1 MHNVHYQLNLV
12 RRAREAIV
20 QGRFPEFLRGYWRGL
35 YDGEKEKYP
44 IWAVDALREVG
55 VDLLAD

>member
-20 QGRFPEFLRGYWRGL
+20 EGRFPEFLKGYWHGL
-35 YDGEKEKYP
+35 YEGDRERYP
-44 IWAVDALREVG
+44 QWAVDALAEVG
-55 VDLLAD
+55 VDLKED